1 MSIWKVVL
9 CLLLF
14 APRFSFLFFYFF
26 FGKNLPPQSLV
37 AQLHTERPPPHCSGL
52 ILKEAFPWPLGP
64 VVLSSSVRLSFYL
77 INTPPLRRSPLF
89 SPPHN
94 KPAVTSSPSLPVPRF
109 QVLAMGLTAPHITA
123 PLLCCS
129 ASWDMMSSSPSGLQ
143 TLHSPR
149 QHPMLRNAMH
159 LSAPP

>member
-1 MSIWKVVL
+1 M
-9 CLLLF
+9 F

-109 QVLAMGLTAPHITA
+109 QVLAMGLTAPHIT
-123 PLLCCS
+123 PQH
-129 ASWDMMSSSPSGLQ
+129 SPSALLQ
-143 TLHSPR
+143 CILGYDELITIRAADASFP
-149 QHPMLRNAMH
+149 P
-159 LSAPP
+159 SAPPAQECNAP